1 MGCPGSH
8 SVLPSFYE
16 VWEFVSL
23 GSECLEW
30 ADLCGNA
37 RLTPLSGLVW
47 LWSAQVLPI
56 QTRGRGGGSGTS
68 LAAPG
73 STSLPFGGQ
82 QTQRNAKRGREKAP
96 AGPGRCSHVLIRS
109 LSARLQN
116 PGKESGELIVMRK
129 NKRLGNLRL
138 ESIKKKVQR
147 LPKRR
152 RGRERAKRKSTES
165 PQNTWFRVN
174 RDRSNNPPPPL
185 SLSTQPLR
193 S

>member
-96 AGPGRCSHVLIRS
+96 AAPGRCSHVLIRS

-129 NKRLGNLRL
+129 NKRFGELKTGKH
-138 ESIKKKVQR
+138 KKKGSAITQ
-147 LPKRR
+147 KKK
-152 RGRERAKRKSTES
+152 GEREGKEEEHGKSTEHMVQGKS
-165 PQNTWFRVN
+165 R
-174 RDRSNNPPPPL
+174 PL
-185 SLSTQPLR
+185 Q
-193 S
+193 